1 MSSIIGDKNEIGILN
16 PLPVTV
22 LSGFL
27 GSGKTTLLKQILCNT
42 QGLKVAVIVND
53 MAEINVDGG
62 TIKRIS
68 ASEGPRSGVVE
79 MQNGCI
85 CCSLREDLLV
95 TVTELALT
103 GKYDYL
109 VIESTGISEPQGVAE
124 TFTFAATVSN
134 EKGFERKLQDIARLD
149 TMVTVV
155 DAINFPSDLD
165 SAQTAIER
173 WGADDIAAASNDES
187 EMHVSQLLVDQIE
200 FADVVILNK
209 SDLTDKSSL
218 TALEGTVRALN
229 PSARVIV
236 TSLLSDQLPLNTL
249 INTNL
254 FSMTRARAFPGWL
267 KVIEGKTI
275 SESEEYG
282 IGSFVYRRRKPFHP
296 ERFVEAIEAL
306 AEDVTILRS
315 KGYAWLATRDTY
327 IVDWSLAGSIW
338 QLERG
343 EKWFIYQPEA
353 DWAGENCDEDFAR
366 QVRSKILPIVGD
378 RRQEIVVIGIK
389 LETDRVS
396 AILDAALLSDT
407 EYGAGPESWSSLV
420 DPLDAWPD
428 TEDDLSSDDDSLEDD
443 ESVADVASDSPG
455 EGVQKCLEG
464 EKQSSKRR
472 DHQHGPECSVVTAS
486 KKARVAERFPGPDVE
501 TS

>member
-1 MSSIIGDKNEIGILN
+1 MSSRFGDKKEIAKPN
-16 PLPVTV
+16 SLPVTV

-53 MAEINVDGG
+53 MAEINIDGG
-62 TIKRIS
+62 TVKRIS
-68 ASEGPRSGVVE
+68 PSEGSRSGVVE

-124 TFTFAATVSN
+124 TFTFSATVSDG
-134 EKGFERKLQDIARLD
+134 KGVERPLQDIARLD

-155 DAINFPSDLD
+155 DAMNFPSDLD
-165 SAQTAIER
+165 STQTAIER
-173 WGADDIAAASNDES
+173 WGTKDIASANNDEN
-187 EMHVSQLLVDQIE
+187 EMHISQLLVDQIE

-218 TALEGTVRALN
+218 TSLEGTVRALN

-236 TSLLSDQLPLNTL
+236 TSLLSDKLPLNNV
-249 INTNL
+249 INTDL
-254 FSMTRARAFPGWL
+254 FSMTKASAFPGWL
-267 KVIEGKTI
+267 KVIEGKNA

-306 AEDVTILRS
+306 ADDVTILRS

-327 IVDWSLAGSIW
+327 IVEWNLTGSIW
-338 QLERG
+338 QLGRG
-343 EKWFIYQPEA
+343 EKWFIYQPET
-353 DWAGENCDEDFAR
+353 DWAGENCDEDFTR
-366 QVRSKILPIVGD
+366 QVRSNLLPILGD
-378 RRQEIVVIGIK
+378 RRQEIVVIGIT
-389 LETDRVS
+389 LEQDRVS
-396 AILDAALLSDT
+396 AILDAALLSDA
-407 EYGAGPESWSSLV
+407 EYGAGLQSWSSLF
-420 DPLDAWPD
+420 DPLEAWPD
-428 TEDDLSSDDDSLEDD
+428 TDDDVSCDDDSEEDD
-443 ESVADVASDSPG
+443 ESVADIASDRGG
-455 EGVQKCLEG
+455 EEVEESLEE
-464 EKQSSKRR
+464 EKQCSKRR
-472 DHQHGPECSVVTAS
+472 GHQHGPECSIVTAA
-486 KKARVAERFPGPDVE
+486 KKARVAK
-501 TS
+501 